1 MTFIEQVKKL
11 ISSGEIQEASTNFI
25 EDILNAILGDSV
37 SVGKIMIAI
46 AKTSFFVREQLFWTK
61 MEVFLDGVYL
71 TSDDKVKLSAKL
83 VRMVRKTIIYIVW
96 LSVLT
101 GLKHRKKFV
110 I

>member
-46 AKTSFFVREQLFWTK
+46 AKISFFVREQLFWTK